1 MIATNMVVLT
11 LVIPIITAIILIF
24 FGSTL
29 SIKACGHIDRFS
41 FNFDC
46 SDD

>member
-24 FGSTL
+24 WVNATH
-29 SIKACGHIDRFS
+29 KACGHIDRFS

>member
-24 FGSTL
+24 LGQHYQLKRAVTL
-29 SIKACGHIDRFS
+29 IGLL
-41 FNFDC
+41 
-46 SDD
+46 